1 MADVHDSKT
10 RSKNMRA
17 IKNRGTAIEKKV
29 AELLLES
36 GFSFREQVQDLPGKP
51 DFVIDDYKAIIFVH
65 GCFWHR
71 HDCYLFK
78 VPATRTDFW
87 MNKIQ
92 NKVKNDQSTM
102 RELASSGWRILIVW
116 ECCLKGRLKLSNREL
131 MTRIEEWL
139 CASSSHA
146 DMDIKGIHQLNV

>member
-29 AELLLES
+29 SDLLVEA
-36 GFSFREQVQDLPGKP
+36 GFSFREQGQDLPGKP
-51 DFVIDDYKAIIFVH
+51 DFVVDDYKAVIFVH
-65 GCFWHR
+65 GCFWH
-71 HDCYLFK
+71 HHNCYLFK
-78 VPATRTDFW
+78 IPATRTDFW

-92 NKVKNDQSTM
+92 NNVRNDQSTM
-102 RELASSGWRILIVW
+102 RELSSNGWRILIVW
-116 ECCLKGRLKLSNREL
+116 ECCLKGRLKLPNQEL

-139 CASSSHA
+139 CAASSHA